1 MVTIR
6 QLALYLS
13 NIKLQVLLFL
23 NIFLCSSRVTHWGGT
38 VCHFTRNIDNWN
50 MMRRTLLL
58 LRRHCNKCDI
68 TSLTSLPVNISILRN
83 ISDKKC
89 TKPNFQYFSRK
100 FKYQLTLALDH
111 HTKCDHLHGY
121 FLILFN
127 VTFSGN
133 ISRECWVC
141 YLLLPTKI
149 GEYSWSPYRDTDRH

>member
-1 MVTIR
+1 MF
-6 QLALYLS
+6 
-13 NIKLQVLLFL
+13 KLFL
-23 NIFLCSSRVTHWGGT
+23 DRAVKWQTTQYCKSQDT
-38 VCHFTRNIDNWN
+38 VCHFSRNIDNWN

-58 LRRHCNKCDI
+58 LCRRCNKCDI

-133 ISRECWVC
+133 ISGECWVC
-141 YLLLPTKI
+141 YLFMVSIQRHRSALKDT
-149 GEYSWSPYRDTDRH
+149 WRDC